1 MRKGIPFIVSG
12 PSGGGKTT
20 LAKGVLEKLDNLK
33 FSVSC
38 TTRKPRE
45 GEIDG
50 RDYKFISEAEFNKM
64 VQEGC
69 FIEHALVHGN
79 HYGTPVDE
87 FENAKS
93 SGVDILLDIDV
104 QGASQIRKN
113 YPEAVFCFVLPPSFE
128 ILKHRLIDRNRDS
141 DGDSDIDKRLIR
153 AKEEIEGLNS
163 ENYNYIII
171 NDNLDEALECL
182 SSIIVSARCKSKR
195 ILEKVKANFFSRIK

>member
-50 RDYKFISEAEFNKM
+50 RDYKFITEAEFNKM
-64 VQEGC
+64 VQEGR

-128 ILKHRLIDRNRDS
+128 ILKHRLIERNSDRDT
-141 DGDSDIDKRLIR
+141 DIDKRLIR
-153 AKEEIEGLNS
+153 AKAETEELNS
-163 ENYNYIII
+163 ENYDYIIA
-171 NDNLDEALECL
+171 NDDFDEALECL
-182 SSIIVSARCKSKR
+182 FSIIVSSRCESKR
-195 ILEKVKANFFSRIK
+195 ILEKVKANFLAG

>member
-64 VQEGC
+64 VQEGR
-69 FIEHALVHGN
+69 FIEHALVHEN
-79 HYGTPVDE
+79 YYGTPVEE
-87 FENAKS
+87 FENARS
-93 SGVDILLDIDV
+93 SGVEILLDIDV

-153 AKEEIEGLNS
+153 AKEEIEELNS

-182 SSIIVSARCKSKR
+182 SSIIVSSRCKSRR